1 MVRYRPSQRRAD
13 ELTQQSGQKNAH
25 NGRRVYLCLLE
36 RRRGGAP
43 RERKLYSETLLARR
57 YDVIA
62 SPRSGV
68 SGRWA
73 EVEMEA
79 AARRYEAPVPE
90 SLTSS

>member
-1 MVRYRPSQRRAD
+1 MSASF
-13 ELTQQSGQKNAH
+13 T
-25 NGRRVYLCLLE
+25 
-36 RRRGGAP
+36 
-43 RERKLYSETLLARR
+43 ARR
-57 YDVIA
+57 SWREGEANPNPNPNPNPRLTLTLTLTSYDVIA